1 MSIIVDNTNQTTTN
15 KIQNLTDKLTEIFE
29 YMAELQKKYTD
40 NKVSTEIENYVKDL
54 EVTKEELKAL
64 VKALD
69 NLDFK
74 EDGKIDANVI
84 TAKVASNEAE
94 IKVTKENIESLKE
107 TIVNIKNSIQSLE
120 NTGVDLTPVYNDI
133 TAVKMT

>member
-74 EDGKIDANVI
+74 VIYEDNIGLKP
-84 TAKVASNEAE
+84 TYVAEFKKE
-94 IKVTKENIESLKE
+94 IKWDI
-107 TIVNIKNSIQSLE
+107 
-120 NTGVDLTPVYNDI
+120 DLTSGYPYEFMKNYSFNPHGGFFSRGF
-133 TAVKMT
+133 